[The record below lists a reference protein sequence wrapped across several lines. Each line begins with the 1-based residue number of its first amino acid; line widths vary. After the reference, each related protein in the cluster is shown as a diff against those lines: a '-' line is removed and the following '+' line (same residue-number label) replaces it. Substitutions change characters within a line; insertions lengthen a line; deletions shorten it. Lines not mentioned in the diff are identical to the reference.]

1 MIIRRLLPALAFAG
15 TLAAQTLIQMSHP
28 QFGMYTKNEG
38 FAHET
43 VNFDWGECLNKVM
56 ASVQAVRGRPVLQG
70 FLAIEEHSRALRG
83 FPAASEG

>member
-1 MIIRRLLPALAFAG
+1 MIIRRLLPALAFAV

-43 VNFDWGECLNKVM
+43 VNF
-56 ASVQAVRGRPVLQG
+56 VLPSPPRTG
-70 FLAIEEHSRALRG
+70 
-83 FPAASEG
+83 

>member
-1 MIIRRLLPALAFAG
+1 MIIQRLLPALAFAG

-43 VNFDWGECLNKVM
+43 VNSIVHLD
-56 ASVQAVRGRPVLQG
+56 
-70 FLAIEEHSRALRG
+70 
-83 FPAASEG
+83 